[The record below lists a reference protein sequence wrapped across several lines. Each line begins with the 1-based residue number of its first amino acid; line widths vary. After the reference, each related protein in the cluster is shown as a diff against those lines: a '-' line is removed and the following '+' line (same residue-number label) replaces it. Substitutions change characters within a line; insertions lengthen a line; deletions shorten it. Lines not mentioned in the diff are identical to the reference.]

1 MTRLRVFQIRLA
13 ATAGLLLLI
22 FAVIRLLW
30 YPGAYFAI
38 SGVGKLFLVLVAVT
52 MVVGP
57 GLSAFVYKPGKKG
70 LATDLGL
77 LALLELATVVVAVSI
92 IYSRQPF
99 YTVFAVDRFEAVSR
113 LEVDTARIGHKV
125 LRTRPGHEPR
135 LVYAE
140 LPQDP
145 DVFSRLIDETV
156 FEGKQDI
163 DRRPEFWKPYAA
175 GIPVIKGSARPLE
188 NLLNGDP
195 RRAQRV
201 QRWIAQQ
208 KRNAGAFVYLPLRG
222 KTGDATMILHADI
235 GYPVDILQVDP
246 W

>member
-1 MTRLRVFQIRLA
+1 MTRRQVFQVRLA
-13 ATAGLLLLI
+13 ATAALLLLV
-22 FAVIRLLW
+22 FAVVRLLW

-38 SGVGKLFLVLVAVT
+38 SGVARLFLVLAAVT
-52 MVVGP
+52 LVVGP
-57 GLSAFVYKPGKKG
+57 GLSAFVYKPGKRG
-70 LATDLGL
+70 LVTDLGV
-77 LALLELATVVVAVSI
+77 LAVVEIIIVVVAVSI
-92 IYSRQPF
+92 IYARRPYF
-99 YTVFAVDRFEAVSR
+99 TVFAVDRFEAVSR
-113 LEVDTARIGHKV
+113 LEVDTARFSYAV
-125 LRTRPGHEPR
+125 FRTRPGHEPR

-175 GIPVIKGSARPLE
+175 GIPVIKGAARPLE
-188 NLLNGDP
+188 SLLSGDQ
-195 RRAQRV
+195 RRAKRV

-208 KRNAGAFVYLPLRG
+208 DGDVREFIYLPLRG
-222 KTGDATMILHADI
+222 RSGDATIILHADI
-235 GYPVDILQVDP
+235 GYPVDILAVDP

>member
-13 ATAGLLLLI
+13 ATSGLLLLV
-22 FAVIRLLW
+22 FAVVRLLW

-38 SGVGKLFLVLVAVT
+38 SGVGKLFMVLVAVT
-52 MVVGP
+52 LVVGP
-57 GLSAFVYKPGKKG
+57 GLSAFVYKPKKKG
-70 LATDLGL
+70 LITDLGL
-77 LALLELATVVVAVSI
+77 LALVEVVTVVIAVSI
-92 IYSRQPF
+92 IYARQPF
-99 YTVFAVDRFEAVSR
+99 FTVFAVDRFEAVSR
-113 LEVDTARIGHKV
+113 LEVDTAQFGHAAF
-125 LRTRPGHEPR
+125 RTRPGHEPR

-145 DVFSRLIDETV
+145 EVFSKLIDETV
-156 FEGKQDI
+156 FEGKRDI

-175 GIPVIKGSARPLE
+175 GIPVIKGAAKPLE
-188 NLLNGDP
+188 NLLNGDQG
-195 RRAQRV
+195 RAQQV
-201 QRWIAQQ
+201 QRWIAQHQ
-208 KRNAGAFVYLPLRG
+208 GNAREFVYLPLRG